1 MGYRSQV
8 IFGIR
13 KEHRELIDKVL
24 EEHDLTDNF
33 KWYERTYE
41 HIKYSDCG
49 MKVKNTEYWI
59 VWIGDYLKWYD
70 DYPDVSAVNR
80 IISDYS
86 ELNEGIE
93 KGESYKTFMV
103 CMGEDGAI
111 HSEQGDWYEHVEHI
125 SKLELY

>member
-8 IFGIR
+8 IFGVR
-13 KEHRELIDKVL
+13 KDHREVIDKVL

-33 KWYERTYE
+33 KWYEKTYE
-41 HIKYSDCG
+41 HIEYSDCG

-70 DYPDVSAVNR
+70 GYPDVDAVNR

-86 ELNEGIE
+86 ELND
-93 KGESYKTFMV
+93 KTFMV